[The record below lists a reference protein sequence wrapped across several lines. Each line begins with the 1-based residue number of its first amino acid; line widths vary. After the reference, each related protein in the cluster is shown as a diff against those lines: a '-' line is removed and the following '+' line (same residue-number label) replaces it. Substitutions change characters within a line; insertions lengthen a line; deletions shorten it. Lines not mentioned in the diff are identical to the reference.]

1 MNYSKVLCSTKKQ
14 FDYTMNRERI
24 IVTDYF
30 DSNITYEVFFRRNNR
45 GTNPDGKLKLYYA
58 KETPIQIGTIFVL
71 KGEIYIVTSK
81 DGIESDIFFT
91 SMAIRCDVTFVVKY
105 NGEYKD
111 IPLTVV
117 SDKMTVN
124 HGSVFNVVSGSVVM
138 YTQDNDIARNIAINN
153 EYYAFGGYYKVGNNF
168 FNNGLA
174 YLYLER
180 QQMPQD
186 DYKITYNGVTS
197 FDIKESTT
205 YQLSYTVTNNGSVVK
220 NPTIHYSSSDETI
233 ATVDSNGLMTM
244 LKEGT
249 VDITAS
255 YSTASVTTTMT
266 ITNSST
272 PSVDYTMEIVSSTYS
287 IKVGGSYKTLTV
299 KYYNSEGTEITSD
312 VIANK
317 TREDY
322 AWSAWCEGV
331 DLTNNTSLIKWVNG
345 SEVNQE
351 KIKFLDDRSYIGKTL
366 TVKCVTDGYT
376 ISKDFNI
383 TGAYG

>member
-45 GTNPDGKLKLYYA
+45 GANPDGKVKLYYA

-91 SMAIRCDVTFVVKY
+91 SMAIRCDVTFIVNC

-138 YTQDNDIARNIAINN
+138 YTQDNNISRNIAINN
-153 EYYAFGGYYKVGNNF
+153 EYYAFGGYYKIGSNF

-174 YLYLER
+174 YFYLER
-180 QQMPQD
+180 QTMPQD
-186 DYKITYNGVTS
+186 NYKITYNGVTS
-197 FDIKESTT
+197 FDINDGTT
-205 YQLSYTVTNNGSVVK
+205 YQLSYTVTNNGNVVE
-220 NPTIHYSSSDETI
+220 NPTIHYSSSDGTI

-249 VDITAS
+249 VDITAT
-255 YSTASVTTTMT
+255 YSTASTTTTMT
-266 ITNSST
+266 IANSST
-272 PSVDYTMEIVSSTYS
+272 PSVDYTMEIVSSTYEL
-287 IKVGGSYKTLTV
+287 KVSGSYKGITLQ
-299 KYYNSEGTEITSD
+299 YYNSEGTDITAD

-322 AWSAWCEGV
+322 VWSAWCEGV
-331 DLTNNTSLIKWVNG
+331 DLTNDTRFVTWVNG
-345 SEVNQE
+345 KTVNQVR
-351 KIKFLDDRSYIGKTL
+351 IKLSDDRTYLGKTM
-366 TVKCVTDGYT
+366 TIKCVTDGVT
-376 ISKDFNI
+376 ISKDYKI
-383 TGAYG
+383 VGI

>member
-24 IVTDYF
+24 VITDFF

-45 GTNPDGKLKLYYA
+45 GTNPQGKLKLYYA

-71 KGEIYIVTSK
+71 KGEKYIVNSQ

-91 SMAIRCDVTFVVKY
+91 SMAVKCDTTFIVKC

-117 SDKMTVN
+117 SDKFTVN
-124 HGSVFNVVSGSVVM
+124 HGSVFNVIDGAVIM
-138 YTQDNDIARNIAINN
+138 YTQDNDIARSIAINN

-174 YLYLER
+174 YFYLER
-180 QQMPQD
+180 KQMPQD

-197 FDIKESTT
+197 FDINDSTT
-205 YQLSYTVTNNGSVVK
+205 YQLSYTVTNNGNVVE
-220 NPTIHYSSSDETI
+220 NPTIHYSSSDETV

-255 YSTASVTTTMT
+255 YSMASTTTTMT
-266 ITNSST
+266 ITDTSA
-272 PSVDYTMEIVSSTYS
+272 PSVTMVLYASTDTLK
-287 IKVGGSYKTLTV
+287 IGGSYKGIDV
-299 KYYNSEGTEITSD
+299 KYYNSEGTDITTET
-312 VIANK
+312 IANK

-322 AWSAWCEGV
+322 VWSAWCNGV
-331 DLTNNTSLIKWVNG
+331 DLTNDTSFVKWVNG
-345 SEVNQE
+345 NAVNQ
-351 KIKFLDDRSYIGKTL
+351 KRIKLLDKREYLQKTM
-366 TVKCVTDGYT
+366 TNKCVTDGVT
-376 ISKDFNI
+376 ISKDFTM
-383 TGAYG
+383 TGV

>member
-71 KGEIYIVTSK
+71 KGERYIVTSK

-91 SMAIRCDVTFVVKY
+91 SMAVRCDVTFVVKS

-111 IPLTVV
+111 IPFIVA
-117 SDKMTVN
+117 SDKMTVRYGN
-124 HGSVFNVVSGSVVM
+124 IFNIVSGSVVM
-138 YTQDNDIARNIAINN
+138 YTQDNDIARNMAINN
-153 EYYAFGGYYKVGNNF
+153 EYYAFGGYYKIGGNF

-174 YLYLER
+174 YFYLER

-186 DYKITYNGVTS
+186 NYAITYNGNTS
-197 FDIKESTT
+197 FDINDGTT
-205 YQLSYTVTNNGSVVK
+205 YQLSYTVTNNGNLVE

-249 VDITAS
+249 VDITAT
-255 YSTASVTTTMT
+255 YSTASATTTMT

-272 PSVDYTMEIVSSTYS
+272 PSLDYTMDIYSSVYQL
-287 IKVGGSYKTLTV
+287 KVGGSYRGIEV
-299 KYYNSEGTEITSD
+299 KYYNSEGTDITAD
-312 VIANK
+312 VIVNK

-322 AWSAWCEGV
+322 VWSAWCEGV
-331 DLTNNTSLIKWVNG
+331 DLTNDTSFVKWVNG
-345 SEVNQE
+345 SNVNQK
-351 KIKFLDDRSYIGKTL
+351 KIKLLDDRSYLGKTM
-366 TVKCVTDGYT
+366 TIKCVTDGIT
-376 ISKDFNI
+376 ISKDYSI
-383 TGAYG
+383 VGL

>member
-45 GTNPDGKLKLYYA
+45 GTNPDGKIKLYYA

-91 SMAIRCDVTFVVKY
+91 SMAIRCDVTFVVKS

-124 HGSVFNVVSGSVVM
+124 HGSVFNVVGGSVVM
-138 YTQDNDIARNIAINN
+138 YTQDNDISRNIAINN

-174 YLYLER
+174 YFYLER
-180 QQMPQD
+180 QTMPQD
-186 DYKITYNGVTS
+186 NYAITYNGVTS
-197 FDIKESTT
+197 FDIKDSTT
-205 YQLSYTVTNNGSVVK
+205 YQLSYTVTNNGNVVK
-220 NPTIHYSSSDETI
+220 NPTIHYSSSDETV

-249 VDITAS
+249 VDITAR

-266 ITNSST
+266 IANSST
-272 PSVDYTMEIVSSTYS
+272 PSVTMDIYSSVYEL
-287 IKVGGSYKTLTV
+287 KVGGSYRGMEV
-299 KYYNSEGTEITSD
+299 KYYNSEGTDITTET
-312 VIANK
+312 IANK

-322 AWSAWCEGV
+322 VWSAWCEGV
-331 DLTNNTSLIKWVNG
+331 DLTNDTSFVKWVNG
-345 SEVNQE
+345 SAVNQ
-351 KIKFLDDRSYIGKTL
+351 KRIKLLDDRSYLGKTM
-366 TVKCVTDGYT
+366 TIKCVTDGVT
-376 ISKDFNI
+376 ISKDFKI
-383 TGAYG
+383 VGV

>member
-24 IVTDYF
+24 VVTDYF

-45 GTNPDGKLKLYYA
+45 GTNPDGKVKLYYA

-91 SMAIRCDVTFVVKY
+91 SMAVKCDTTFIVKC

-117 SDKMTVN
+117 SDKFTVN
-124 HGSVFNVVSGSVVM
+124 HGSVFNVIDGAVIM
-138 YTQDNDIARNIAINN
+138 YTQDNDIARSIAINN

-174 YLYLER
+174 YFYLER
-180 QQMPQD
+180 KQMPQD

-197 FDIKESTT
+197 FDINDSTT
-205 YQLSYTVTNNGSVVK
+205 YQLSYTVTNNGNVVE
-220 NPTIHYSSSDETI
+220 NPTIHYSSSDETV

-255 YSTASVTTTMT
+255 YSMASTTTTMT
-266 ITNSST
+266 ITDTSA
-272 PSVDYTMEIVSSTYS
+272 PSVTMVLYASTDTLK
-287 IKVGGSYKTLTV
+287 IGGSYKGIDV
-299 KYYNSEGTEITSD
+299 KYYNSEGTDITTET
-312 VIANK
+312 IANK

-322 AWSAWCEGV
+322 VWSAWCNGV
-331 DLTNNTSLIKWVNG
+331 DLTNDTSFVKWVNG
-345 SEVNQE
+345 NAVNQ
-351 KIKFLDDRSYIGKTL
+351 KRIKLLDKREYLQKTM
-366 TVKCVTDGYT
+366 TIKCVTDGVT
-376 ISKDFNI
+376 ISKDFRMV
-383 TGAYG
+383 GV

>member
-45 GTNPDGKLKLYYA
+45 GTNPDGKVKLYYA

-91 SMAIRCDVTFVVKY
+91 SMAVRCDVTFVVKC

-111 IPLTVV
+111 MPFIVA
-117 SDKMTVN
+117 SDKMTV
-124 HGSVFNVVSGSVVM
+124 GYGKIFNVVSGSVVM
-138 YTQDNDIARNIAINN
+138 YTQDNDISRNIKINN
-153 EYYAFGGYYKVGNNF
+153 EYYAFGGYYKVGSNF

-174 YLYLER
+174 YFYLER
-180 QQMPQD
+180 QTMPKD
-186 DYKITYNGVTS
+186 DYKIVYNGVTS
-197 FDIKESTT
+197 FDIKDSTT
-205 YQLSYTVTNNGSVVK
+205 YQLSYTVTNNGNLVE

-249 VDITAS
+249 VDITAT
-255 YSTASVTTTMT
+255 YSTASATTTMT

-272 PSVDYTMEIVSSTYS
+272 PSLDYTMEIISSTYEL
-287 IKVGGSYKTLTV
+287 KVGGSYKSLTV
-299 KYYNSEGTEITSD
+299 KYYNSEGTDITAD
-312 VIANK
+312 VIVNK
-317 TREDY
+317 TQQDY
-322 AWSAWCEGV
+322 VWSAWCEGV
-331 DLTNNTSLIKWVNG
+331 DLTNDTSFVKWVNG
-345 SEVNQE
+345 STVNQN
-351 KIKFLDDRSYIGKTL
+351 KIKLLDDRSYLGKTM
-366 TVKCVTDGYT
+366 TIKCVTDGIT
-376 ISKDFNI
+376 ISKDYSI
-383 TGAYG
+383 VGV

>member
-24 IVTDYF
+24 VVTDYF

-45 GTNPDGKLKLYYA
+45 GTNPQGKLKLYYA
-58 KETPIQIGTIFVL
+58 KETPIHIGTIFVL
-71 KGEIYIVTSK
+71 KGEIYIVNSK

-91 SMAIRCDVTFVVKY
+91 SMAIRCDVTFVVKC

-117 SDKMTVN
+117 SDKMTVGYGN
-124 HGSVFNVVSGSVVM
+124 IFNMVSGNVVM
-138 YTQDNDIARNIAINN
+138 YTQDNDIARNIKINN

-197 FDIKESTT
+197 FNINDGTT
-205 YQLSYTVTNNGSVVK
+205 YQLSYTVTNNGNVVK

-233 ATVDSNGLMTM
+233 ATVDNNGLMTM

-266 ITNSST
+266 IANSST
-272 PSVDYTMEIVSSTYS
+272 PSVDYTMDIYSSVYEL
-287 IKVGGSYKTLTV
+287 KVGGSYKGIEV
-299 KYYNSEGTEITSD
+299 KYYNSEGTDITTET
-312 VIANK
+312 IANK

-322 AWSAWCEGV
+322 LWSAWCEGV
-331 DLTNNTSLIKWVNG
+331 DLTNDTSFVKWVNG
-345 SEVNQE
+345 NTVNQ
-351 KIKFLDDRSYIGKTL
+351 KRIKLLDDRSYLGKTM
-366 TVKCVTDGYT
+366 TIKCETDGIT
-376 ISKDFNI
+376 ISKDYKI
-383 TGAYG
+383 VGV

>member
-24 IVTDYF
+24 IVADYF

-45 GTNPDGKLKLYYA
+45 GANPDGKVKLYYA

-91 SMAIRCDVTFVVKY
+91 SMAIRCDVTFVVKS

-124 HGSVFNVVSGSVVM
+124 HGSVFNVVGGSVVM
-138 YTQDNDIARNIAINN
+138 YTQDNDISRNIAINN
-153 EYYAFGGYYKVGNNF
+153 EYYAFGGYYKVGSNF

-174 YLYLER
+174 YFYLER

-186 DYKITYNGVTS
+186 NYKITYNGVTS
-197 FDIKESTT
+197 FDINDGTT
-205 YQLSYTVTNNGSVVK
+205 YQLSYTVTNNDIVVE
-220 NPTIHYSSSDETI
+220 NPTITYSSSDETI
-233 ATVDSNGLMTM
+233 ATVDTNGLMTI
-244 LKEGT
+244 LKEGS
-249 VDITAS
+249 VDITATA
-255 YSTASVTTTMT
+255 YSASVTTAMT
-266 ITNSST
+266 IANSS
-272 PSVDYTMEIVSSTYS
+272 PSVDYRMEIYASTDTLK
-287 IKVGGSYKTLTV
+287 IGGSYKGLTV
-299 KYYNSEGTEITSD
+299 KYYNSGGTEITSD
-312 VIANK
+312 VIVNK

-322 AWSAWCEGV
+322 VWSAWCEGV
-331 DLTNNTSLIKWVNG
+331 DLTNNTSLIKWLDG
-345 SEVNQE
+345 STVNQN
-351 KIKFLDDRSYIGKTL
+351 KIKLLEDRSYLGKIMTI
-366 TVKCVTDGYT
+366 KCVTDGVT

-383 TGAYG
+383 VGA

>member
-30 DSNITYEVFFRRNNR
+30 DSNVTYEVFFRRNNR
-45 GTNPDGKLKLYYA
+45 GANPDGKVKLYYA

-91 SMAIRCDVTFVVKY
+91 SMAVRCDVTFVVKC

-111 IPLTVV
+111 VPFIVA
-117 SDKMTVN
+117 SDKMTV
-124 HGSVFNVVSGSVVM
+124 GYGKIFNVVSGSVVM
-138 YTQDNDIARNIAINN
+138 YTQDNDISRNIKINN
-153 EYYAFGGYYKVGNNF
+153 EYYAFGGYYKVGSNF

-174 YLYLER
+174 YFYLER

-197 FDIKESTT
+197 FDIKDSTT

-272 PSVDYTMEIVSSTYS
+272 PSLDYTMDIYSSSYEL
-287 IKVGGSYKTLTV
+287 KVGGSYRGIEV
-299 KYYNSEGTEITSD
+299 KYYNSEGTDITTET
-312 VIANK
+312 IANK

-322 AWSAWCEGV
+322 VWSAWCEGV
-331 DLTNNTSLIKWVNG
+331 DLTNDTSFVKWVNG
-345 SEVNQE
+345 STVNQ
-351 KIKFLDDRSYIGKTL
+351 KRIKLLDDRSYLGKTM
-366 TVKCVTDGYT
+366 TIKCVTDGIT
-376 ISKDFNI
+376 ISKDYKI
-383 TGAYG
+383 VGV

>member
-45 GTNPDGKLKLYYA
+45 GANPDGKLKLYYA

-138 YTQDNDIARNIAINN
+138 YTQDNDIARNIKINN

-174 YLYLER
+174 YFYLER

-197 FDIKESTT
+197 FDIKDSTT
-205 YQLSYTVTNNGSVVK
+205 YQLSYTVTNNGNVVK
-220 NPTIHYSSSDETI
+220 NPTIHYSSSDGTI
-233 ATVDSNGLMTM
+233 ATVDDNGLMTM

-266 ITNSST
+266 IANSST
-272 PSVDYTMEIVSSTYS
+272 PSVTMEIYSSS
-287 IKVGGSYKTLTV
+287 DQLKVGGSYRGIDV
-299 KYYNSEGTEITSD
+299 KYYNSEGTDITTD
-312 VIANK
+312 IIANK

-322 AWSAWCEGV
+322 VWSAWCEGV
-331 DLTNNTSLIKWVNG
+331 DLTNDTSFVTWVNG
-345 SEVNQE
+345 KTVNQ
-351 KIKFLDDRSYIGKTL
+351 KRIKLADDRSYLTKTM
-366 TVKCVTDGYT
+366 TIKCITDGVT
-376 ISKDFNI
+376 ISKDFRMVS
-383 TGAYG
+383 A

>member
-24 IVTDYF
+24 VVTDYF

-45 GTNPDGKLKLYYA
+45 GTNPDGKVKLYYA

-91 SMAIRCDVTFVVKY
+91 SMAIRCDVTFVVKS

-124 HGSVFNVVSGSVVM
+124 HGSIFNVVSGSVVM
-138 YTQDNDIARNIAINN
+138 YTQDNDISRNIKINN
-153 EYYAFGGYYKVGNNF
+153 EYYAFGGYYKVGSNF

-174 YLYLER
+174 YFYLER

-186 DYKITYNGVTS
+186 NYVITYNGVTS
-197 FDIKESTT
+197 FDINDGTT

-249 VDITAS
+249 VDITAT
-255 YSTASVTTTMT
+255 YSTASTTTTMT

-272 PSVDYTMEIVSSTYS
+272 PSLDYTMEIYSSVYELKVS
-287 IKVGGSYKTLTV
+287 GSYRGIEV
-299 KYYNSEGTEITSD
+299 KYYNSEGTDITAD
-312 VIANK
+312 VIVNK

-322 AWSAWCEGV
+322 VWSAWCEGV
-331 DLTNNTSLIKWVNG
+331 DLTNDTSFVKWVNG
-345 SEVNQE
+345 STVNQ
-351 KIKFLDDRSYIGKTL
+351 KRIKLLDDRSYLGKTM
-366 TVKCVTDGYT
+366 TIKCETDGIT
-376 ISKDFNI
+376 ISKDYKI
-383 TGAYG
+383 IGV